1 MLAQEKLYDI
11 LHQIDG
17 RSYKAYKDLQ
27 GKKFDFEKYSI
38 IFNYIQG
45 DPFASPS
52 KVTIRIPQK
61 VAGFSEGLFQNLS
74 RKIALVDYLTRSF
87 GRSVGKIVKG
97 NRGTGKSGL
106 IAIDCPGQEVL
117 FRSSVDIDQK
127 QVIIRIVVGLPA
139 RGRSV
144 LGKQAMTMF
153 FEELPILVEQ
163 ALLYQNLS
171 QQEIQKHIEIV
182 EDQEIMRNQLKEK
195 GMVAFVGNGAILPR
209 QSGIDDR
216 PLAVNKAIPFLSPSE
231 LEIELQT
238 KHQGIIK
245 GMGIPE
251 GITLIVGGGYHGKST
266 FLKALER
273 GIYNHIPKDGREHV
287 VTVSSGCK
295 IRAEDGRRVE
305 KVNISPFVNNLP
317 HQQDTVNFST
327 EDASGSTSQ
336 GANIMVALELGSR
349 LLLLDEDT
357 SATNFMIRDVRM
369 QELVA
374 KEKEPI
380 TPFIDQVDHMKQEL
394 GVSSILV
401 IGGSGDY
408 FDVADTVI
416 LMDNYLP
423 YHVTKRAKEIAEKY
437 QTNRRGEE
445 SAGFADIELARVP
458 LLRGMDP
465 QKGRKVQIK
474 ARGLH
479 QIQFGREDIR
489 IDFVEQLVDQSQT
502 RAIGD
507 IIYYA
512 LKKFIDERRT
522 LKEVLELVF
531 RDIDQQGFGVISAFG
546 DPEGDYALPR
556 IYEVGAAINRLRT
569 LQMK

>member
-1 MLAQEKLYDI
+1 MFKQEKLQDI
-11 LHQIDG
+11 LRQMDG
-17 RSYKAYKDLQ
+17 RGYKTYKELQ
-27 GKKFDFEKYSI
+27 GKEFDFGKYSI
-38 IFNYIQG
+38 IFNNVQG

-52 KVTIRIPQK
+52 KVTIRVPQK
-61 VAGFSEGLFQNLS
+61 VAGFPEELFDNFS
-74 RKIALVDYLTRSF
+74 RKVALGDYLTRSF
-87 GRSVGKIVKG
+87 GLSIGKVAKG

-117 FRSSVDIDQK
+117 IRSSVEIDQ
-127 QVIIRIVVGLPA
+127 QRVITRIVVGLPA
-139 RGRSV
+139 QGRRV
-144 LGKQAMTMF
+144 LGKQAVAMF
-153 FEELPILVEQ
+153 FEELPTLVEQ
-163 ALLYQNLS
+163 ALFYQNLP
-171 QQEIQKHIEIV
+171 QKEVQKHIEIV
-182 EDQEIMRNQLKEK
+182 EDQEMMRNQLKEK
-195 GMVAFVGNGAILPR
+195 GLVAFVGNGAILPR

-216 PLAVNKAIPFLSPSE
+216 PLPVNKAIAFVSPAD

-238 KHQGIIK
+238 KHQGIVK
-245 GMGIPE
+245 GMGISE

-266 FLKALER
+266 LLKALER
-273 GIYNHIPKDGREHV
+273 GIYNHIPGDGREHV

-305 KVNISPFVNNLP
+305 KVNISPFINNLP
-317 HQQDTVNFST
+317 HGQDTENFST

-336 GANIMVALELGSR
+336 GANIMEALELGSR

-380 TPFIDQVDHMKQEL
+380 TPFIDQVGHMKQEL

-416 LMDNYLP
+416 LMDHYLP
-423 YHVTKRAKEIAEKY
+423 HQVTMTAKEIAEKY
-437 QTNRRGEE
+437 QTYRKVEE
-445 SAGFADIELARVP
+445 NAGFADIKLARIP
-458 LLRGMDP
+458 LSRGMNP

-479 QIQFGREDIR
+479 QIQFGQEDIK
-489 IDFVEQLVDQSQT
+489 IDFIEQLVDQSQT

-507 IIYYA
+507 IIFYA
-512 LKKFIDERRT
+512 LKKFIDGKRT
-522 LKEVLELVF
+522 LKEVLDLVF
-531 RDIDQQGFGVISAFG
+531 RDIDQHGLAVISAFD

-556 IYEVGAAINRLRT
+556 LFEVGAAINRLRS
-569 LQMK
+569 LQVK